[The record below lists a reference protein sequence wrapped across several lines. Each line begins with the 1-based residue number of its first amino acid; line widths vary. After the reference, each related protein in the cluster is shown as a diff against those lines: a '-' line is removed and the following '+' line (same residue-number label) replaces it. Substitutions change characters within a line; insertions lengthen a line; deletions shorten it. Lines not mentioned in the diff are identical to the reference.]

1 MARLP
6 ISVFLIEL
14 PLWKNCAG
22 LSFVCQ
28 GALHGRERERGGW
41 LYEGQRQPRS
51 VLECSTHDCAGEEHR
66 FLENV
71 HFELLR

>member
-1 MARLP
+1 MDVNK
-6 ISVFLIEL
+6 SGVVGDM
-14 PLWKNCAG
+14 KVNV
-22 LSFVCQ
+22 SHV
-28 GALHGRERERGGW
+28 
-41 LYEGQRQPRS
+41 

>member
-6 ISVFLIEL
+6 TSVFLIEL

-22 LSFVCQ
+22 LPFICR
-28 GALHGRERERGGW
+28 GALHGRQQERGGW

-51 VLECSTHDCAGEEHR
+51 VIMRYSR
-66 FLENV
+66 
-71 HFELLR
+71 LRRRTSIS